1 MKNILK
7 LSGVIFSILG
17 VIVLFIHQ
25 IRSET
30 SNSLLAISLGLM
42 LLGLIFYILLN
53 KFVED

>member
-7 LSGVIFSILG
+7 LSGIIFSILG

-25 IRSET
+25 IRSEA
-30 SNSLLAISLGLM
+30 SNSLLAIGLGLM